1 MTEQTGTVTER
12 PRGGSAVLNWTLAL
26 TTILGAAAIEIF
38 AYVQVL
44 GTAGCSDRACPRLG
58 PGEIGYTIIIYGAP
72 IVAVLAILLSFV
84 TARRPKGILVP
95 VVAWILLLAAF
106 VVLVVTFP

>member
-1 MTEQTGTVTER
+1 M
-12 PRGGSAVLNWTLAL
+12 NWTLAL